1 MPLDTPR
8 HAPPLPPPP
17 RAPGSSIAVKFQAS
31 PPDLLTFLCIL
42 CIRFVSDSKKNK
54 RKKGQLVLLRRK
66 CCLLAPQISSGGR
79 RFQGSLPLSGWQ
91 TPPSS
96 FFFFISTKQ
105 SIPELVSVTKQ
116 GYLKEKRL
124 CMCVYVYIYICVCAY
139 LVTALLQPRQLIY
152 GLDICSIYVR
162 VQVEVQLLQG

>member
-91 TPPSS
+91 TPPLL
-96 FFFFISTKQ
+96 FFFLHFHQTKH
-105 SIPELVSVTKQ
+105 PGTGECHKAGV
-116 GYLKEKRL
+116 LKGKKTVHV
-124 CMCVYVYIYICVCAY
+124 CVCIYIYMCV
-139 LVTALLQPRQLIY
+139 LI
-152 GLDICSIYVR
+152 L
-162 VQVEVQLLQG
+162 